1 MEDPEQLVLNM
12 VEDVITAKEEAN
24 PPAAVASEP
33 QEAEKTEKK
42 NNRIQHYGPRSLGN
56 WKSPRVEKHLG
67 IYRTRQPKRFAHFC
81 SCLQYQLK
89 GRAYVPSKGNGS
101 EIPGSDE
108 S

>member
-42 NNRIQHYGPRSLGN
+42 KQSNSTLRTQKLGKLEESTSGKTLGDLSNETTKKIRTFLFMPPISTQRTCIRSFERE
-56 WKSPRVEKHLG
+56 WK
-67 IYRTRQPKRFAHFC
+67 
-81 SCLQYQLK
+81 
-89 GRAYVPSKGNGS
+89 
-101 EIPGSDE
+101 
-108 S
+108 